1 MAYREI
7 FQIDRRNPFAAGF
20 DHILG
25 AVGDLHV
32 AVLVH
37 GCDVTGIEPAVVA
50 ESFAAFA
57 FEIAFRYRR
66 TAHLQPSEGLA
77 VPWQVAA
84 VIVRDLHLDAARRM
98 ALLPLH
104 FQATPAPPL

>member
-37 GCDVTGIEPAVVA
+37 GCDVTGIAPAVA
-50 ESFAAFA
+50 PETFAPFP
-57 FEIAFRYRR
+57 FEIAFRHRR
-66 TAHLQPSEGLA
+66 TAYLQPSEGLA

-84 VIVRDLHLDAARRM
+84 VIVRDLHLDAEPRGGLVR
-98 ALLPLH
+98 LYC
-104 FQATPAPPL
+104 